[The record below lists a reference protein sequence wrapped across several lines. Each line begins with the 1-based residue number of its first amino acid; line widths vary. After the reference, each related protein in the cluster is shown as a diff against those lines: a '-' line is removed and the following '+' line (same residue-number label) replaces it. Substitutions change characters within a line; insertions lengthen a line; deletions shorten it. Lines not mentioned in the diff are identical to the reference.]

1 MIVQY
6 LTKYVICD
14 WLNDAR
20 KGNHLGMKK
29 MIAFLLLCGTCF
41 GFYAACKIN
50 GANEFHSLATAAA
63 KSVCFVTN
71 VQADIQDENVKI
83 VPSGNQYYIYMPI
96 RLQEKYSSL
105 AGICGYVYYYPPSVP
120 VDALQAELMQFAS
133 SYQNI
138 GKTRVVTGY
147 TNRFAD
153 FCFVNGKKVNIQL
166 AVTEGA
172 VIVGYPMILTGF

>member
-1 MIVQY
+1 MI
-6 LTKYVICD
+6 CE

-20 KGNHLGMKK
+20 TGNHLGMKK

-41 GFYAACKIN
+41 GFYVACN
-50 GANEFHSLATAAA
+50 MSGANKFHSLATAEA

-71 VQADIQDENVKI
+71 VQADIQDEDVKI

-96 RLQEKYSSL
+96 RLHDKYLSL
-105 AGICGYVYYYPPSVP
+105 AGICGYVYYYPPSVQ
-120 VDALQAELMQFAS
+120 VDTLQAKLMQFAS
-133 SYQNI
+133 SYQTI

-153 FCFVNGKKVNIQL
+153 FCMVNGKKANIQL
-166 AVTEGA
+166 AVTEESI
-172 VIVGYPMILTGF
+172 IVGYPMILTGF